1 MEIKRLLVIAGISLI
16 FIILFCDDI
25 VEGSEDQTM
34 EPETI
39 GPETIEQETIGPET
53 IEQETIGPE
62 TIEQETIEQET
73 IGQETIGQET
83 IGQETIG
90 PATSENKMEVDEIIK
105 LQMLQME
112 LLKDVIK
119 NKK

>member
-39 GPETIEQETIGPET
+39 GPETIEPETIGPE
-53 IEQETIGPE
+53 
-62 TIEQETIEQET
+62 
-73 IGQETIGQET
+73 
-83 IGQETIG
+83 
-90 PATSENKMEVDEIIK
+90 TSENKMEVDEIIK

>member
-1 MEIKRLLVIAGISLI
+1 MEIKRLLVIVGISLI
-16 FIILFCDDI
+16 FIFLFCEDI

-39 GPETIEQETIGPET
+39 GPETMEPETIGPETMEPETIGPET
-53 IEQETIGPE
+53 IGPE
-62 TIEQETIEQET
+62 TFGSE
-73 IGQETIGQET
+73 
-83 IGQETIG
+83 
-90 PATSENKMEVDEIIK
+90 TSENKMEVDEIIK

>member
-16 FIILFCDDI
+16 FIILFCEDI

-39 GPETIEQETIGPET
+39 EQETIGPET
-53 IEQETIGPE
+53 IGPE
-62 TIEQETIEQET
+62 
-73 IGQETIGQET
+73 
-83 IGQETIG
+83 
-90 PATSENKMEVDEIIK
+90 TSENKMEVDEIIK

>member
-16 FIILFCDDI
+16 FIILFCEDI

-34 EPETI
+34 E
-39 GPETIEQETIGPET
+39 PETIEQETIGPET

-62 TIEQETIEQET
+62 TI
-73 IGQETIGQET
+73 GP
-83 IGQETIG
+83 ETIG
-90 PATSENKMEVDEIIK
+90 PETIGPETSENKMEVDEIIK